1 MCAAT
6 FVCEWL
12 EWVMELA
19 GQGAMPNLR
28 EIIDMNNKDWPSEK
42 LREACEK
49 RGVGLR
55 FREGW

>member
-28 EIIDMNNKDWPSEK
+28 EIIDMNNKDWPSDK

-49 RGVGLR
+49 RGIKLHG
-55 FREGW
+55 